1 LSKDTKNSPKIELIE
16 IGKIRP
22 YEKNPRTHSKAQLK
36 LIESSIKRFG
46 IINPIVIDGTGYVIC
61 GHGRLEA
68 LTRLGV
74 TTIPIIRV
82 EHLTEAEVRAYRL
95 ADNRIAESA
104 GWDGDLLAFEIR
116 SLVEVDFDLELTG
129 FSNAEIDS
137 TLCSPQAPDP
147 ADEIPKC
154 EPPVSQHGDLW
165 VLGDHRLLCDD
176 SLKVDSF
183 RRLLSSARAQMVFT
197 DPPWNVTID
206 GNVCG
211 LGSIKHREFA
221 MASGEM
227 STAEFGAF
235 LVTALRHLSDFSVDG
250 SIHYVC
256 IDWRHLREL
265 LTSAMEVNFELKNI
279 CVWNKT
285 NGGMG
290 SLYRSKHELI
300 LCLKRGTAPHINNID
315 LGRYGRNRT
324 NLWDY
329 PGASS
334 LNDAARDD
342 LALHP
347 TVKPIALVADAILDC
362 SKRGGVIV
370 DCFSGSG
377 STLLA
382 AERTGRRGYGIEI
395 DPMYVDVAI
404 RRYQNLT
411 GQKAVHLESGISFED
426 AASQRMMNR
435 PDNAT
440 NEGDDCGRR

>member
-1 LSKDTKNSPKIELIE
+1 MADLRRLRGSVSQPFLLSGSSISPKR
-16 IGKIRP
+16 K
-22 YEKNPRTHSKAQLK
+22 
-36 LIESSIKRFG
+36 
-46 IINPIVIDGTGYVIC
+46 C
-61 GHGRLEA
+61 
-68 LTRLGV
+68 
-74 TTIPIIRV
+74 
-82 EHLTEAEVRAYRL
+82 AYRL

-104 GWDGDLLAFEIR
+104 GWDRELLAFEIR

-129 FSNAEIDS
+129 FSNAEIDF
-137 TLCSPQAPDP
+137 TLCSSQTSDL

-154 EPPVSQHGDLW
+154 EPPVSRHGDLW
-165 VLGDHRLLCDD
+165 ELGAHRLLCADN
-176 SLKVDSF
+176 LKVDSF
-183 RRLLSSARAQMVFT
+183 HRLLSSARAQMVFT
-197 DPPWNVTID
+197 DPPWNVAID

-227 STAEFGAF
+227 SEAEFVAF
-235 LVTALRHLSDFSVDG
+235 LRTALRHLVDFSIDG

-265 LTSAMEVNFELKNI
+265 LASAMEFYSELKNI

-300 LCLKRGTAPHINNID
+300 LRLKRGAAPHINNID

-324 NLWDY
+324 NVWDY

-362 SKRGGVIV
+362 SKRGGIIL

-382 AERTGRRGYGIEI
+382 AERTGRRGYLIEI
-395 DPMYVDVAI
+395 DPTYVDVTI

-411 GQKAVHLESGISFED
+411 GQKAVHSESGLSFED
-426 AASQRMMNR
+426 AAAQRTMNG

-440 NEGDDCGRR
+440 NEGDDCGRK